1 MKKRVMVVPA
11 KAGTQSK
18 GRRADFPFVE
28 TGAPPSRGRL
38 LHTVPSL
45 FIKALVVGVVAFVT
59 AAAFSA
65 YLKPGMLIE
74 FANLVLCM

>member
-1 MKKRVMVVPA
+1 V
-11 KAGTQSK
+11 KAI
-18 GRRADFPFVE
+18 A
-28 TGAPPSRGRL
+28 
-38 LHTVPSL
+38 
-45 FIKALVVGVVAFVT
+45 VGVFAFAT